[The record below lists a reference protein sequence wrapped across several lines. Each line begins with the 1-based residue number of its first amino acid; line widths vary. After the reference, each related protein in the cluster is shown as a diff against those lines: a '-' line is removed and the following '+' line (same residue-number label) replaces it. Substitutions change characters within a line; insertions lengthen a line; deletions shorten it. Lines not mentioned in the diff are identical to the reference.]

1 MRVFIINLEKDSE
14 RRLSI
19 LQQCK
24 DLNIEAEI
32 IPAVDGR
39 TLSHN
44 ELEKIT
50 HPSYVAGLTPSEIG
64 CSLSHLK
71 IYKKMANENIEK
83 ALILEDDALLKV
95 DLVKIV
101 EWYNNIENKS
111 EEVILLSEVNKYFTK
126 PIQKINE
133 DYHLVDVAEAALTH
147 CYLLNK
153 KAAIKLLEFLTPVW
167 LEADRWTFIREYSV
181 VSLKAIVPPVGLQS
195 TLSENSTI
203 WYDQEQIEKRKEFEK
218 SRSITLRKIK
228 KERPLSLKVRIFL
241 WRTTKRKF
249 KKITIGRIESHT

>member
-126 PIQKINE
+126 PIKKINE

-153 KAAIKLLEFLTPVW
+153 KAAIKLLDFLTPVW
-167 LEADRWTFIREYSV
+167 LEADRWTFIREYSI
-181 VSLKAIVPPVGLQS
+181 VSLKAIVPRSDYNQRSAKTLQYGMIRNK
-195 TLSENSTI
+195 L
-203 WYDQEQIEKRKEFEK
+203 
-218 SRSITLRKIK
+218 K
-228 KERPLSLKVRIFL
+228 KERDSKKQVNNIKKNK
-241 WRTTKRKF
+241 KRKTIIIKGQDIPMENN
-249 KKITIGRIESHT
+249 KKEI